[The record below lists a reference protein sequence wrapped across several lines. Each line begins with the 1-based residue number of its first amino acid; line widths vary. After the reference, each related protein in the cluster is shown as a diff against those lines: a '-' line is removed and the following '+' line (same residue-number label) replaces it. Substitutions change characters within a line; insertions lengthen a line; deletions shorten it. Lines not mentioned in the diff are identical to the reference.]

1 MKKLSATVLTL
12 MLLGLGTSAL
22 AGTSEFGKGSFLLT
36 PQVGL
41 NSYTIPFG
49 LSAEYGITPNIG
61 VGATAMFM
69 LWSDQYWTNTVI
81 GLSAD
86 AAYHFTQL
94 DVEKLDVFAGASLGF
109 TIYSWSWKS
118 GYDDWLDGSTGSS
131 GLYLSPFVAGRY
143 FFTPK
148 IAACLK
154 AYFSIV
160 GSWSGV
166 GGILGVTI
174 KLK

>member
-1 MKKLSATVLTL
+1 MKKWSATAVIL
-12 MLLGLGTSAL
+12 MLLGLGTSAW
-22 AGTSEFGKGSFLLT
+22 AAEFNKGSLLVT

-41 NSYTIPFG
+41 NSYAIPFG
-49 LSAEYGITPNIG
+49 VSVEYGVTPNIG

-69 LWSDQYWTNTVI
+69 LWSDEFWTNTVI

-94 DVEKLDVFAGASLGF
+94 DVEKLDLFAGASLGF

-118 GYDDWLDGSTGSS
+118 GYDDWLDGSTGAS
-131 GLYLSPFVAGRY
+131 GLYLSPFIAGRY
-143 FFTPK
+143 YFSPK

-174 KLK
+174 RLK